1 MRALPLKVTLFLG
14 LLLSMSSPGE
24 GAALRAAAGNISLG
38 GVTLSNSSLQG
49 SYFFV
54 LEKIDTSVLG
64 FFFTTAFGTLAFDGN
79 GKVTAQG
86 FINRNS
92 NLQNLSTSGTYSLDA
107 KGNVQVSLSGVP
119 LAASGSVSFDL
130 NSLIAS
136 NGGPPTSPRQ
146 EILLAAKPPRP
157 PFTEALLTGKYFL
170 AERTIT
176 AAGSSPQFENAAGTI
191 TFDGKGNYVLE
202 LTSNRGGLRN
212 SVNASGTYG
221 FAPVDGRVLLNL
233 PGRNSPVSVGLSA
246 DASLGVG
253 ATVNSNSK
261 DTHDLLVLTK
271 AEGGGLG
278 NAGLNGSYQIIVCAA
293 NVNLGFS
300 TTAGQAHLYG
310 NGTAIYQLAQNQS
323 GQGTFLVD
331 GAGNLQFNADA
342 KLPGLFQG
350 GLGRS
355 GHGWVAAAVQ
365 DISLYNFL
373 VAIRTPSQPNAVANA
388 ASFSGNTALS
398 PGALFSI
405 FGLNLGRQAI
415 PEPSFVPCPG
425 TGTPVCLPQQM
436 GGASVRIGGLDAPLY
451 SVSPF
456 QINAQVPFDLPPGP
470 AQITITLDGV
480 ESGPLDVTVNAAGPG
495 IFTVSRDGTGA
506 GIFLHADYRLVT
518 NSAPARPGEVILI
531 YATGLGAVLPQ
542 ATTGAAPP
550 SDPLFHALSTVSV
563 EIGGKPSDWS
573 FAGLAS
579 GFVGLY
585 QINVTVPPDTA
596 AGNVAVVVTGGGV
609 RSNTVTIPVAP

>member
-1 MRALPLKVTLFLG
+1 MRRLPLQTALFLG
-14 LLLSMSSPGE
+14 LLLSLSPSMQ
-24 GAALRAAAGNISLG
+24 GAALGNA
-38 GVTLSNSSLQG
+38 SLQG
-49 SYFFV
+49 NYFFV
-54 LEKIDTSVLG
+54 LEKIDTSPALG
-64 FFFTTAFGTLAFDGN
+64 YFFTTAVGTLSFDGN

-119 LAASGSVSFDL
+119 LAVNGSVSFDL

-136 NGGPPTSPRQ
+136 NVGSPNSQRQ
-146 EILLAAKPPRP
+146 EILLAAKPPSP
-157 PFTEALLTGKYFL
+157 PFTEALLDGKYFL
-170 AERTIT
+170 SERTFA
-176 AAGSSPQFENAAGTI
+176 AAGSSPYSIGNAVGTI
-191 TFDGKGNYVLE
+191 TFDGKGNYALE
-202 LTSNRGGLRN
+202 WTSNQDGLI
-212 SVNASGTYG
+212 SSQSASGTYG
-221 FAPVDGRVLLNL
+221 VVPDDGRVLLNL

-246 DASLGVG
+246 DASLAVG
-253 ATVNSNSK
+253 ATLNSNSR
-261 DTHDLLVLTK
+261 DTHNLLVLTK

-278 NAGLNGSYQIIVCAA
+278 NAGLNGSYQMVVSAFDRSQGLA
-293 NVNLGFS
+293 

-310 NGTAIYQLAQNQS
+310 NGTAIYQLAQNQMGTLKPAA
-323 GQGTFLVD
+323 GQGTYLVD
-331 GAGNLQFNADA
+331 GSGNLQFNAA
-342 KLPGLFQG
+342 PNLPGLLQG

-355 GHGWVAAAVQ
+355 GYGWVAAAVQ

-373 VAIRTPSQPNAVANA
+373 VAILTPSQPNAVANA
-388 ASFSGNTALS
+388 ASFSGNSALS

-425 TGTPVCLPQQM
+425 TGTPICLPLQM
-436 GGASVRIGGLDAPLY
+436 SGAAVKIGGLDAPLY

-456 QINAQVPFDLPPGP
+456 QINAQVPFELPPGP
-470 AQITITLDGV
+470 TKITVTLDGV
-480 ESGPLDVTVNAAGPG
+480 ESGPLDATVNAAGPG
-495 IFTVSRDGTGA
+495 IFTMSRDGTGA
-506 GIFLHADYRLVT
+506 GIFLHANYSLVT
-518 NSAPARPGEVILI
+518 NSAPAHPGEVILI

-550 SDPLFHALSTVSV
+550 SNPLFNVQSTLAV

-585 QINVTVPPDTA
+585 QINVTIPPDTA
-596 AGNVAVVVTGGGV
+596 AGNVPVIVTAAGV
-609 RSNTVTIPVAP
+609 RSNTVTIPVSP